1 MYVYTQSISWY
12 KPPQLMNTYYVYL
25 IKNHS
30 LYQNNTEQILSMKI
44 KCDYFSRNKFIKYF

>member
-1 MYVYTQSISWY
+1 
-12 KPPQLMNTYYVYL
+12 MNTYYVYL